1 MCPKTKGIRKHGV
14 ITVDIEDHISNI
26 CHLHW
31 LLSNVKI
38 GIFEMEYNMHFLIIW
53 LCKGISRLQN
63 SELSIGDSINDG

>member
-38 GIFEMEYNMHFLIIW
+38 GIFEME
-53 LCKGISRLQN
+53 
-63 SELSIGDSINDG
+63 